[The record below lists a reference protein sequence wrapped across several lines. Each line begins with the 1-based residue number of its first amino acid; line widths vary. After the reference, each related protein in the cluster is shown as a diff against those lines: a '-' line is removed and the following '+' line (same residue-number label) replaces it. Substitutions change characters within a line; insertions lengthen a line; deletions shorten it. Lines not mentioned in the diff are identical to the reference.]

1 MKILLVASEAAPF
14 AKTGGLADVAGS
26 LPLAL
31 RALGHDVRLIL
42 PWYQGVAAAHGAT
55 AKLGPTVTV
64 TSGIRHHS
72 VTLRQLQHQGLTVYF
87 VDCPE
92 LFDRPGLYG
101 DTAGDY
107 PDNPERFGVF
117 CRAVLQALEQL
128 DFVPA
133 VIHVN
138 DWQSALIPVLLR
150 TERRDDPLFAAIAT
164 VMTIH
169 NLGYQGLF
177 SQDILTTLGLSPAL
191 YGVEGLEY
199 FGHVSLLKGG
209 IVFADLVTTVSPTYC
224 REIQTP
230 GLGHGFDGLL
240 RRRAADLHGVLNGLD
255 PAQWNPAQAG
265 SIPFPYSSTDLRP
278 KGLNKRALQ
287 RELGLDVRPEQALV
301 ALVTRIDPQKGLD
314 LVAEAAA
321 ELMTRPLQLVLLGSG
336 ERGLSESLAELGRRH
351 PGRISVNLHFDEGLA
366 RRIYAASDLFLMPS
380 RYEPCGLGQLIA
392 LRYGAVPV
400 VRRTGGLADTVID
413 PRDAPRLANG
423 FHFGPATPE
432 ALVEALDRAL
442 AAREKRRSW
451 LELVRRGMNQDF
463 SWDRSARRYLE
474 LYRLAMENARV

>member
-1 MKILLVASEAAPF
+1 MKILLVASEATPF

-26 LPLAL
+26 LPKAL
-31 RALGHDVRLIL
+31 HALGHDVRLIL
-42 PWYQGVAAAHGAT
+42 PWYQGVATAFGDAAT
-55 AKLGPTVTV
+55 AGPTVTIA
-64 TSGIRHHS
+64 SGLSRHS
-72 VTLRQLQHQGLTVYF
+72 ATLRQLQYQGLTVYF

-101 DTAGDY
+101 DKGGDY

-117 CRAVLQALEQL
+117 CRAVLQSLEPV
-128 DFVPA
+128 DFIPE

-150 TERRDDPLFAAIAT
+150 TERRDDPLFATIAT

-177 SQDILTTLGLSPAL
+177 PPEILTTLGLSPSL

-199 FGHVSLLKGG
+199 FGRVSLLKGG

-230 GLGHGFDGLL
+230 GFGHGFDGLL

-255 PAQWNPAQAG
+255 PTQWDPAQPG
-265 SIPFPYSSTDLRP
+265 SLPFPYDSSNLRP

-287 RELGLDVRPEQALV
+287 RELGLDPHLDQALV
-301 ALVTRIDPQKGLD
+301 SLVTRIDPQKGLD
-314 LVAEAAA
+314 LVAAAA
-321 ELMTRPLQLVLLGSG
+321 DALMARPLQLVLLGSG

-351 PGRISVNLHFDEGLA
+351 PGRISINLHFDEGLS

-413 PRDAPRLANG
+413 PLDAPHLANG

-432 ALVEALDRAL
+432 ALVTALDRAL
-442 AAREKRRSW
+442 AARAQRRSW
-451 LELVRRGMNQDF
+451 LDLVRRGMNQDF

-474 LYRLAMENARV
+474 LYRHAMESARA